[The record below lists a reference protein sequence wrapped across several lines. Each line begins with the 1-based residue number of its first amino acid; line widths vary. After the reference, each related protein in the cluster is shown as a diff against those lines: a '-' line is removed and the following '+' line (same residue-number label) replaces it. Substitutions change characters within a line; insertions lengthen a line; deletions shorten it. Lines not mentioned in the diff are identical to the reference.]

1 MKCMKYGIFIFW
13 SKLSNMK
20 EVLCKNKCMCDVC
33 VRVLLRFF
41 IKRTFGLLI
50 GRRAWEPFTTFYC
63 FALSVIYTLECSCSS
78 CKTVVKLFTQRQSR
92 STEIVQVLWGRW
104 FVLKTELAELGVDG
118 MRQDCLHF
126 GAKCSSD
133 RDVLAICTQVLG
145 APLYG
150 FKSKFCKLNLFLA
163 FPLFLKASLI
173 YNPPQSSSFLGMRQ
187 VDSGQRTD
195 GW

>member
-1 MKCMKYGIFIFW
+1 MAHVEA
-13 SKLSNMK
+13 SQLS
-20 EVLCKNKCMCDVC
+20 
-33 VRVLLRFF
+33 
-41 IKRTFGLLI
+41 
-50 GRRAWEPFTTFYC
+50 
-63 FALSVIYTLECSCSS
+63 
-78 CKTVVKLFTQRQSR
+78 Q
-92 STEIVQVLWGRW
+92 
-104 FVLKTELAELGVDG
+104 TELAELGVDG

-133 RDVLAICTQVLG
+133 RDVLAICMQVLG

-173 YNPPQSSSFLGMRQ
+173 YNPPQSSSPLGMRQ